1 MFRIGLGRAQIT
13 PPWRTR
19 LAGYVDR
26 AGVSAGTHD
35 HLWARVVILEHES
48 AGWVL
53 VVLDLMAISSSLLEK
68 VRQRVH
74 AITGVPLWCISVA
87 ATHTHSAP
95 ELDEDVEIFISDRVE
110 KAAISAWENCVP
122 GKVGIGFGLVTGL
135 ACNRQSRE
143 GYADQT
149 VAVLRFDDLQGCPL
163 CVLAHYAAHPTVLNQ
178 YNLYYSRDFPGVAV
192 DYLESKL
199 GSSVMA
205 IFINGAA
212 GDISTRYTR
221 KNSTFSEVKR
231 LGSLLGEKAAEIA
244 ASIRTEVPSQVL
256 VTRSIVEIPRRQ
268 PMAKQ
273 ELLRIK
279 DETLCTLDSLQES
292 GASSVELRELQ
303 SLVEGVKLVLKREAV
318 KPTREGP
325 VKAELQVIH
334 IGIGGGFTIAAI
346 PGELAALLGTKLK
359 TKTGCDLVMGYTN
372 GYIGYIVE
380 TEQQEFNYE
389 VIVSEL
395 AQEAGEY
402 IISEVN
408 KLMKEI
414 EECL

>member
-1 MFRIGLGRAQIT
+1 M
-13 PPWRTR
+13 
-19 LAGYVDR
+19 
-26 AGVSAGTHD
+26 
-35 HLWARVVILEHES
+35 
-48 AGWVL
+48 
-53 VVLDLMAISSSLLEK
+53 
-68 VRQRVH
+68 
-74 AITGVPLWCISVA
+74 
-87 ATHTHSAP
+87 
-95 ELDEDVEIFISDRVE
+95 
-110 KAAISAWENCVP
+110 
-122 GKVGIGFGLVTGL
+122 
-135 ACNRQSRE
+135 
-143 GYADQT
+143 
-149 VAVLRFDDLQGCPL
+149 
-163 CVLAHYAAHPTVLNQ
+163 
-178 YNLYYSRDFPGVAV
+178 
-192 DYLESKL
+192 
-199 GSSVMA
+199 
-205 IFINGAA
+205 
-212 GDISTRYTR
+212 
-221 KNSTFSEVKR
+221 
-231 LGSLLGEKAAEIA
+231 
-244 ASIRTEVPSQVL
+244 
-256 VTRSIVEIPRRQ
+256 
-268 PMAKQ
+268 
-273 ELLRIK
+273 
-279 DETLCTLDSLQES
+279 CTLDSLQES